1 MTTTAWATPKIFDLD
16 AVENVEEE
24 QKVELNYTQPVII
37 PADATLKTN
46 ALLMAHEPDTSDYD
60 EWDSVD
66 VNYAGGAAA
75 IAPNAP
81 TRQLD
86 NVSLW
91 GWLGVSLGSFL
102 LLALVVDTALFLD
115 EQYDNSF
122 VLGTV
127 FLVLITGITA
137 TALGLTY
144 RSYNKILQLK
154 TVSELQAEG
163 FQLFDSQGHGRAM
176 PYVNRVASLYLE
188 RPDMKGNLNQF
199 YAAVTDAHHDQ
210 EVYELFTQKVMSDL
224 DKQAYQI
231 VVQRSKETALLT
243 MLSQI
248 GLLDVIFTLWR
259 NTALVKD
266 IATLYSGRPGFIGSF
281 MLFGAVI
288 QNLLYADVSEAA
300 ADGMAEILGGSVLS
314 VMSGQ
319 MAQGL
324 GSGVMTARV
333 GLQAMQNCRPMPFDE
348 KNKPRLRHVRKEI
361 VKSMTEVFSKKD
373 SAGTAG

>member
-1 MTTTAWATPKIFDLD
+1 MTTTAWATPQVFDLNM
-16 AVENVEEE
+16 VENVDEE
-24 QKVELNYTQPVII
+24 QTVELNYTQPVII

-46 ALLMAHEPDTSDYD
+46 ALLMAHEPDVNDYD

-66 VNYAGGAAA
+66 VNYTGGAAA
-75 IAPNAP
+75 LTQNAP
-81 TRQLD
+81 RQLD

-102 LLALVVDTALFLD
+102 VLALVVDTALFLD
-115 EQYDNSF
+115 EQYNNSF

-127 FLVLITGITA
+127 FLVLVTGITA

-144 RSYNKILQLK
+144 RSYHKILQLK
-154 TVSELQAEG
+154 TVTELQKEG
-163 FQLFDSQGHGRAM
+163 LQLFDSQGHGRAM

-188 RPDMKGNLNQF
+188 RPDLKSNLNQF
-199 YAAVTDAHHDQ
+199 YASVTDAHHDQ
-210 EVYELFTQKVMSDL
+210 EVYELFTQKVMADL

-266 IATLYSGRPGFIGSF
+266 VATLYSGRPGFFGSF
-281 MLFGAVI
+281 MLFGTVI

-333 GLQAMQNCRPMPFDE
+333 GLQAMKNCRPMPFSEQD
-348 KNKPRLRHVRKEI
+348 KPRLRHVRKEI
-361 VKSMTEVFSKKD
+361 VKSMTDVFSKKD
-373 SAGTAG
+373 KTANR

>member
-1 MTTTAWATPKIFDLD
+1 MTTTTWATPQLFDLN

-46 ALLMAHEPDTSDYD
+46 ALLMAHEPDNYD
-60 EWDSVD
+60 EWDSVN
-66 VNYAGGAAA
+66 VNYTGGAAVLSQ
-75 IAPNAP
+75 NAP
-81 TRQLD
+81 TD
-86 NVSLW
+86 NISLW
-91 GWLGVSLGSFL
+91 GWLGVLLGSFL

-115 EQYDNSF
+115 EQYQNSF
-122 VLGTV
+122 VLGTI

-144 RSYNKILQLK
+144 RSYKKILQLK
-154 TVSELQAEG
+154 TVTALQQEG
-163 FQLFDSQGHGRAM
+163 LQLFDSKGHGQAM
-176 PYVNRVASLYLE
+176 PYVNRVANLYLE
-188 RPDMKGNLNQF
+188 RPDLKTHLNKF
-199 YAAVTDAHHDQ
+199 YAAVNDAHHDQ
-210 EVYELFTQKVMSDL
+210 EVYELFNQKVMADL

-243 MLSQI
+243 MLSPI
-248 GLLDVIFTLWR
+248 GLLDVVFTLWR

-281 MLFGAVI
+281 MLFGMVI
-288 QNLLYADVSEAA
+288 QNLIYADVSEAA

-333 GLQAMQNCRPMPFDE
+333 GLQAMQNCRPMPFNQE
-348 KNKPRLRHVRKEI
+348 NKPRLRHVRKEI
-361 VKSMTEVFSKKD
+361 IKSMTDVFGKTENRSGNKVK
-373 SAGTAG
+373 